1 MELRSKDFSSKK
13 DYHNKR
19 RELVSQGHV
28 VAHSNGA
35 MTKFHPRPHA
45 MRMIDMM
52 DGNSCEDLCWKWVVV
67 ERKSGYLE
75 VYQATKY
82 QPEYNEC
89 EQAFGRVE
97 VSGDKKTV
105 TLHLNNPCC

>member
-1 MELRSKDFSSKK
+1 MELHSKDFGSKRE
-13 DYHNKR
+13 YHNKR
-19 RELVSQGHV
+19 RELVSNGHV

-35 MTKFHPRPHA
+35 MTRFHPKPHA
-45 MRMIDMM
+45 MCMM
-52 DGNSCEDLCWKWVVV
+52 DVMDTYEDLGWKWVVV

-89 EQAFGRVE
+89 EQVFGKVE

-105 TLHLNNPCC
+105 TLHILRPCC

>member
-1 MELRSKDFSSKK
+1 MELHSKDFGSKR

-19 RELVSQGHV
+19 RELVSQGHI
-28 VAHSNGA
+28 VAHSNGG
-35 MTKFHPRPHA
+35 MTKFHPKPHA
-45 MRMIDMM
+45 MCMM
-52 DGNSCEDLCWKWVVV
+52 DNDDSCEDLCWKWVVV

-89 EQAFGRVE
+89 EQLFGKVE
-97 VSGDKKTV
+97 ISSDKKTV
-105 TLHLNNPCC
+105 TLHLLRPCC